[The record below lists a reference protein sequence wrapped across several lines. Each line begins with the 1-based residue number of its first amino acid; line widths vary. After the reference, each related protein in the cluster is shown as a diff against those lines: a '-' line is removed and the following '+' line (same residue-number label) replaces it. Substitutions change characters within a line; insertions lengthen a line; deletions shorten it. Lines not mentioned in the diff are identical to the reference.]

1 MAAIERGRVHYNL
14 IVQLLFQAVL
24 IVSVVM
30 SGEGVARRVDC
41 MIGSCIFG
49 KQVGS
54 LLFDGVFDE
63 GEVGFE
69 WI

>member
-1 MAAIERGRVHYNL
+1 MAAIEGGRVHYNF

-30 SGEGVARRVDC
+30 SEEVARRVDC
-41 MIGSCIFG
+41 MIGSCISG